1 MSLSRT
7 TLRLI
12 TVLFLLAGILLLKP
26 VFGQTN
32 IPSPQTR
39 VAHPFAVLPRSGVPN
54 EGSCSLGWDRVKY
67 SRRQPRTAYSCRSI
81 NRVRDSPLH
90 IELSS

>member
-12 TVLFLLAGILLLKP
+12 TVLFLLAGILLLRKP

-32 IPSPQTR
+32 VPSPQNQT
-39 VAHPFAVLPRSGVPN
+39 AHPFAVSPR
-54 EGSCSLGWDRVKY
+54 
-67 SRRQPRTAYSCRSI
+67 
-81 NRVRDSPLH
+81 
-90 IELSS
+90 

>member
-12 TVLFLLAGILLLKP
+12 TVLFLLAGILLLRKP

-32 IPSPQTR
+32 VTS
-39 VAHPFAVLPRSGVPN
+39 PRSERPN
-54 EGSCSLGWDRVKY
+54 H
-67 SRRQPRTAYSCRSI
+67 RQAI
-81 NRVRDSPLH
+81 NRVRDNLRTSN
-90 IELSS
+90 

>member
-12 TVLFLLAGILLLKP
+12 TVLFLLAGILLLRRP

-32 IPSPQTR
+32 VPSPQIR
-39 VAHPFAVLPRSGVPN
+39 VAHPFAVLLRSGVPN
-54 EGSCSLGWDRVKY
+54 ESSRSLGWDRVE
-67 SRRQPRTAYSCRSI
+67 YSCRQTQTS
-81 NRVRDSPLH
+81 H
-90 IELSS
+90 

>member
-1 MSLSRT
+1 MSASHT

-39 VAHPFAVLPRSGVPN
+39 VAHPFAVSAR
-54 EGSCSLGWDRVKY
+54 
-67 SRRQPRTAYSCRSI
+67 
-81 NRVRDSPLH
+81 
-90 IELSS
+90 